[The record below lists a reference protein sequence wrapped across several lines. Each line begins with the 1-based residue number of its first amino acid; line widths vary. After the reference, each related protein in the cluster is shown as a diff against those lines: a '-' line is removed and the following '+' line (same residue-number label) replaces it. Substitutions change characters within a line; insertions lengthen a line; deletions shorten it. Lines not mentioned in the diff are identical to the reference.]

1 MFHYHYRFIQ
11 SVSGPP
17 HVQTR
22 TAGQHWQSGSM
33 LVEQGVGWA
42 AVGTVASRVTA
53 GCWDC
58 VILWWFV
65 WCGDTITVNKNFFIR
80 IWLWTFRFIN
90 VCIREIPCFKWN
102 YNVNVDV
109 VHESGTKTQIPY
121 FPCNSS
127 KTFMFSIFNRLNE
140 TWRFQKYF
148 EFFIFMKKVD
158 PSSKK
163 L

>member
-33 LVEQGVGWA
+33 LVEQGVGCSWHCCKYGNCW
-42 AVGTVASRVTA
+42 VLEFCYSVMVCLMYWYNYCQQGFFQIIGLGTFH
-53 GCWDC
+53 
-58 VILWWFV
+58 L
-65 WCGDTITVNKNFFIR
+65 KK
-80 IWLWTFRFIN
+80 
-90 VCIREIPCFKWN
+90 VCIKEIPCFKWN
-102 YNVNVDV
+102 YNVNLDV
-109 VHESGTKTQIPY
+109 VHESETKTQICY
-121 FPCNSS
+121 FLGNSS
-127 KTFMFSIFNRLNE
+127 KTFMFSIFIRLNE

>member
-11 SVSGPP
+11 SVSGPS

-22 TAGQHWQSGSM
+22 TAGQHWQSSSM

-53 GCWDC
+53 GCWNF
-58 VILWWFV
+58 VVLWWFV
-65 WCGDTITVNKNFFIR
+65 WCIDTISVNKDFLI
-80 IWLWTFRFIN
+80 IMWLGTFRFIN

-102 YNVNVDV
+102 YNVNLD
-109 VHESGTKTQIPY
+109 ESGTKTQICY

-127 KTFMFSIFNRLNE
+127 KTFMFSIFIRLNE

-158 PSSKK
+158 PSGKK